1 MKIKKNIA
9 ISDSGFVFNPT
20 TGESFSVNP
29 IGMEIMELLKK
40 EKPTQDISNHILENY
55 ETDAPTIDKDL
66 YDFIAMLKQ
75 YGLIEDNEKE

>member
-9 ISDSGFVFNPT
+9 VSDSGFVFNPS

-29 IGMEIMELLKK
+29 IGMEIIELLKK
-40 EKPTQDISNHILENY
+40 GMPTQEISNTILEKY

-66 YDFIAMLKQ
+66 HDYIQILKQ
-75 YGLIEDNEKE
+75 NTLIEENEEA

>member
-20 TGESFSVNP
+20 SGESFSVNP
-29 IGMEIMELLKK
+29 IGMEILEMLKK
-40 EKPTQDISNHILENY
+40 DMPTQEISNYILENY

-66 YDFIAMLKQ
+66 YDFITMLKQ
-75 YGLIEDNEKE
+75 YGLIDEDEKE

>member
-9 ISDSGFVFNPT
+9 VSDSGFVFNPA
-20 TGESFSVNP
+20 TGESFSANP

-40 EKPTQDISNHILENY
+40 GTPTQEISNTILEKY

-66 YDFIAMLKQ
+66 HDFIQILKQ
-75 YGLIEDNEKE
+75 YTLIEEHGKA

>member
-9 ISDSGFVFNPT
+9 VSDSGFVFNPT

-29 IGMEIMELLKK
+29 IGMEIIGMLKN
-40 EKPTQDISNHILENY
+40 ETPTQEISNYILENF

-66 YDFIAMLKQ
+66 YDFITMLKQ
-75 YGLIEDNEKE
+75 YDLIDENEKD